1 VLVFSEVA
9 SFLTRLFLAAALVL
23 TGTGALLHP
32 LEHVDAQGGLVHVP
46 GKNETADTL
55 CDVLAAL
62 TAVASGRVQHASV
75 PVSTYFLPAFSAGEL
90 RISGAPP
97 FLAQGPPTLL

>member
-1 VLVFSEVA
+1 MLVFSGVA
-9 SFLTRLFLAAALVL
+9 TLLTRLILAAALFL
-23 TGTGALLHP
+23 AGTAALLHP

-46 GKNETADTL
+46 GNGETADTL

-62 TAVASGRVQHASV
+62 TAVASGRVPQSSV
-75 PVSTYFLPAFSAGEL
+75 PVLTYALPAFRAGEL

-97 FLAQGPPTLL
+97 FLSQGPPTLL